1 VKKKEASLIWCGVTE
16 SCNKPVD
23 DESEVKITRW
33 KVKHEM
39 VQPLSGQA
47 IYVVLLRELKR
58 YWRAKARVI
67 SSVAQSFFFLAIFGL
82 GLGGFIGGFGGINYL
97 SYMAPGV
104 IGMGLLFG
112 SVFSGVSVIF
122 DRQFGF
128 MKEMLVAP
136 VSRTSIILGKILG
149 GATTATIQG
158 IILMT
163 VAGIMGAFTP
173 SLAFM
178 AGAFAAIGAMLLITA
193 GFVGLGVAIGS
204 TLNDFHAFQL
214 LSTFVMWPMFMLS
227 GMFFPIDV
235 APLPLQVAM
244 LCDPM
249 FYGVELLRWCLLGTG
264 SPLLGSLGWLI
275 SLAVVAAFNALMVGL
290 GTYLF
295 SRAQI

>member
-1 VKKKEASLIWCGVTE
+1 M
-16 SCNKPVD
+16 D
-23 DESEVKITRW
+23 DQTDEDILKQGEI
-33 KVKHEM
+33 EIM
-39 VQPLSGQA
+39 QPISRQA

-67 SSVAQSFFFLAIFGL
+67 SSVAQSIFFLAIFGL
-82 GLGGFIGGFGGINYL
+82 GLGNFVGEVGNINYL

-128 MKEMLVAP
+128 MKEMMVAP
-136 VSRTSIILGKILG
+136 VSRTSIIIGKILG
-149 GATTATIQG
+149 GACTATIQG
-158 IILMT
+158 IILLT
-163 VAGIMGAFTP
+163 VAGFIGAFSP
-173 SLAFM
+173 SI
-178 AGAFAAIGAMLLITA
+178 AFAVGVFASIGAMFLITS

-214 LSTFVMWPMFMLS
+214 LSTFVMWPLFMLS
-227 GMFFPIDV
+227 GVFFPIDG
-235 APLPLQVAM
+235 APLALQVAM
-244 LCDPM
+244 LADPM

-264 SPLLGSLGWLI
+264 TSLLGPYGWLI
-275 SLAVVAAFNALMVGL
+275 SLTVVTGFNALMIGL

>member
-1 VKKKEASLIWCGVTE
+1 
-16 SCNKPVD
+16 
-23 DESEVKITRW
+23 
-33 KVKHEM
+33 M

-58 YWRAKARVI
+58 YWRAKSRIIA
-67 SSVAQSFFFLAIFGL
+67 SMAQSFFFLAIFGL
-82 GLGGFIGGFGGINYL
+82 GLGGFVGGFGGISYL
-97 SYMAPGV
+97 SYLAPGI

-149 GATTATIQG
+149 GAVTASIQG
-158 IILMT
+158 IILMA

-173 SLAFM
+173 TITLV
-178 AGAFAAIGAMLLITA
+178 AGAIAAIGVMLLITA

-214 LSTFVMWPMFMLS
+214 LSTFVMWPLFMLS
-227 GMFFPIDV
+227 GVFFPIDAV
-235 APLPLQVAM
+235 PLPLQIAM
-244 LCDPM
+244 LFDPM
-249 FYGVELLRWCLLGTG
+249 FYGVELLRWCLLGAGT
-264 SPLLGSLGWLI
+264 SLLGSLGWLI
-275 SLAVVAAFNALMVGL
+275 SLGVVAGFNALMVGL

-295 SRAQI
+295 SRAQV

>member
-1 VKKKEASLIWCGVTE
+1 
-16 SCNKPVD
+16 
-23 DESEVKITRW
+23 
-33 KVKHEM
+33 
-39 VQPLSGQA
+39 
-47 IYVVLLRELKR
+47 
-58 YWRAKARVI
+58 
-67 SSVAQSFFFLAIFGL
+67 
-82 GLGGFIGGFGGINYL
+82 
-97 SYMAPGV
+97 MAPGV

-112 SVFSGVSVIF
+112 SVFSGVSIIF

-136 VSRTSIILGKILG
+136 VSRTSLILGKIFG

-158 IILMT
+158 IILLC
-163 VAGIMGAFTP
+163 VASAMGAFVL
-173 SLAFM
+173 SFAFV

-214 LSTFVMWPMFMLS
+214 LSTFIMWPMFMLS
-227 GMFFPIDV
+227 GVFFPIDV
-235 APLPLQVAM
+235 APMPLQIAM
-244 LCDPM
+244 FCDPM

-264 SPLLGSLGWLI
+264 TPILGPFGLLI
-275 SLAVVAAFNALMVGL
+275 SLGVVAAFDVLMILL

>member
-1 VKKKEASLIWCGVTE
+1 
-16 SCNKPVD
+16 
-23 DESEVKITRW
+23 
-33 KVKHEM
+33 M

-58 YWRAKARVI
+58 YWRAKARIV

-82 GLGGFIGGFGGINYL
+82 GLGGFIGGVGEVSYL
-97 SYMAPGV
+97 SYLAPG
-104 IGMGLLFG
+104 IICMGLLFG

-149 GATTATIQG
+149 GAVTASIQG
-158 IILMT
+158 IILMA
-163 VAGIMGAFTP
+163 VAGIMGAFALTP
-173 SLAFM
+173 ALIF
-178 AGAFAAIGAMLLITA
+178 GALAAIGVMLLITA

-214 LSTFVMWPMFMLS
+214 LSTFVIWPLFMLS
-227 GMFFPIDV
+227 GAFFPIDAV
-235 APLPLQVAM
+235 PLPLQVAM
-244 LCDPM
+244 LFDPM
-249 FYGVELLRWCLLGTG
+249 FYGVELLRWCLLGAGT
-264 SPLLGSLGWLI
+264 PMLGPFGWLI
-275 SLAVVAAFNALMVGL
+275 SLGVLTSFNALMISI

-295 SRAQI
+295 SRAQV

>member
-1 VKKKEASLIWCGVTE
+1 
-16 SCNKPVD
+16 
-23 DESEVKITRW
+23 
-33 KVKHEM
+33 M
-39 VQPLSGQA
+39 QPISGQA

-58 YWRAKARVI
+58 YWRARARVI
-67 SSVAQSFFFLAIFGL
+67 SSIAQSLFFFIIFGM
-82 GLGGFIGGFGGINYL
+82 GLGGFIGEFSGVDYL
-97 SYMAPGV
+97 SYVAPGV

-112 SVFSGVSVIF
+112 SVYSGVSVIF

-128 MKEMLVAP
+128 MKEMMVAP

-149 GATTATIQG
+149 GATTATLQG
-158 IILMT
+158 IILLS
-163 VAGIMGAFTP
+163 VATAIGAFTI
-173 SLAFM
+173 SFTFAI
-178 AGAFAAIGAMLLITA
+178 GAFAAIGSMILITA

-227 GMFFPIDV
+227 GVFFPIDV
-235 APLPLQVAM
+235 APLPLQIAM

-264 SPLLGSLGWLI
+264 TPLLGPLGGLI
-275 SLAVVAAFNALMVGL
+275 SLVVVVIFNVLMVSL
-290 GTYLF
+290 GTFLF

>member
-1 VKKKEASLIWCGVTE
+1 
-16 SCNKPVD
+16 
-23 DESEVKITRW
+23 
-33 KVKHEM
+33 M

-47 IYVVLLRELKR
+47 IYVVLMRELKR

-82 GLGGFIGGFGGINYL
+82 GLGGFVGGFEGVDYL

-112 SVFSGVSVIF
+112 SVFSGVSVVF

-136 VSRTSIILGKILG
+136 VSRTSIIIGKILG

-158 IILMT
+158 IILMV
-163 VAGIMGAFTP
+163 VAGFMGAFTP
-173 SLAFM
+173 SLAFL
-178 AGAFAAIGAMLLITA
+178 AGAVAGIGAMLLIA
-193 GFVGLGVAIGS
+193 SGFVGLGVAIGS

-214 LSTFVMWPMFMLS
+214 LSTFVMWPLFMLS
-227 GMFFPIDV
+227 GAFFPIDV
-235 APLPLQVAM
+235 VPLPLQVAM

-264 SPLLGSLGWLI
+264 TQLLGSFGLLI
-275 SLAVVAAFNALMVGL
+275 SIGVVAIFDILMIVI
-290 GTYLF
+290 GTFQF

>member
-1 VKKKEASLIWCGVTE
+1 LIWCGVTE

-23 DESEVKITRW
+23 GGSEVKITRW

-67 SSVAQSFFFLAIFGL
+67 SSVAQSIFFLAIFGL
-82 GLGGFIGGFGGINYL
+82 GLGGFIGGFGGVDYL

-173 SLAFM
+173 TLTFI
-178 AGAFAAIGAMLLITA
+178 AGAFVAIGAMLLITA

-227 GMFFPIDV
+227 GVFFPIGV

-249 FYGVELLRWCLLGTG
+249 FYGVELLRWCLLGAG
-264 SPLLGSLGWLI
+264 SPLLGPLGWLI
-275 SLAVVAAFNALMVGL
+275 SLAVVAIFNALMVGL

>member
-1 VKKKEASLIWCGVTE
+1 
-16 SCNKPVD
+16 VD
-23 DESEVKITRW
+23 GILEVKLPKLT
-33 KVKHEM
+33 VKHEM
-39 VQPLSGQA
+39 VQALSRQA

-67 SSVAQSFFFLAIFGL
+67 SSVVQSIFFLAIFGM
-82 GLGGFIGGFGGINYL
+82 GLGGFIGGFGNINYL
-97 SYMAPGV
+97 SYMAPGI

-158 IILMT
+158 IILM
-163 VAGIMGAFTP
+163 VIAGIMGAFT
-173 SLAFM
+173 LNITFIV
-178 AGAFAAIGAMLLITA
+178 GALAAIGAMLLITA

-204 TLNDFHAFQL
+204 SLNDFHAFQL
-214 LSTFVMWPMFMLS
+214 LSTFVMWPLFMLS
-227 GMFFPIDV
+227 GVFFPIDV

-244 LCDPM
+244 LADPM
-249 FYGVELLRWCLLGTG
+249 FYGVELLRWCLLGAGT
-264 SPLLGSLGWLI
+264 PLLGPFGGLI
-275 SLAVVAAFNALMVGL
+275 SLAVVTGFNVLMVGL

-295 SRAQI
+295 SRVQI